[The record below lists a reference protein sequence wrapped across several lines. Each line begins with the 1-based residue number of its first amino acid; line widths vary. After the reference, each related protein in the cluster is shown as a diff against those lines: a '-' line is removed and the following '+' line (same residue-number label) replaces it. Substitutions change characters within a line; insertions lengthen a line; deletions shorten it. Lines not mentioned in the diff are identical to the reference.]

1 MCKKRCV
8 GLHFNTLCYNLVVM
22 VIFDL
27 QYCNHVYYDQMY
39 TTVNIEVQTNIYT
52 SLISAL
58 LLQCTVQDL
67 LVCKPQHQR
76 TVIHTALTGTG

>member
-1 MCKKRCV
+1 M
-8 GLHFNTLCYNLVVM
+8 YN
-22 VIFDL
+22 
-27 QYCNHVYYDQMY
+27 
-39 TTVNIEVQTNIYT
+39 TVNIEVQTNIYT

-76 TVIHTALTGTG
+76 TVFHTALPGTG